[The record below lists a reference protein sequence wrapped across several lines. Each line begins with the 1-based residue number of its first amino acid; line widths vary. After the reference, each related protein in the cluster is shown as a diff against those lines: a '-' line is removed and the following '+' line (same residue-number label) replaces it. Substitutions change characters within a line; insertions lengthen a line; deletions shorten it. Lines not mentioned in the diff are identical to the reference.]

1 MKLLFIVQKF
11 PRSMTKE
18 EWREVWR
25 WKRLTE
31 KKLAK
36 NEEEMVKVWRD
47 VAVYGIGWAKVR
59 EGIVEHLTNPPFLIP
74 DKMELP

>member
-1 MKLLFIVQKF
+1 MKLLFILQKF

-36 NEEEMVKVWRD
+36 NEEEMVKVLLD
-47 VAVYGIGWAKVR
+47 S
-59 EGIVEHLTNPPFLIP
+59 VEHLTNPPFLIP